1 MEDKNWF
8 KKFARDFVALGS
20 PVFFVL
26 VLARVSMLSKP
37 YYLSQFII
45 AGVIFFLLMILFKSD
60 LYSGLG
66 FVVLVF
72 TSLYYNDLKFS
83 IVAILIYFGLIAS
96 LIYLKTEKN
105 KVIKGI
111 LFGAIG
117 TAISYYLVGRIF
129 G

>member
-1 MEDKNWF
+1 MKDKNWF
-8 KKFARDFVALGS
+8 KEFARDFVALGS

-26 VLARVSMLSKP
+26 VLARISILSQP

-60 LYSGLG
+60 LYSGLA
-66 FVVLVF
+66 FIVLIF

-83 IVAILIYFGLIAS
+83 IIALLVYFGLIAS

-111 LFGAIG
+111 LFGAIS
-117 TAISYYLVGRIF
+117 TAISYYLVGKIF
-129 G
+129 